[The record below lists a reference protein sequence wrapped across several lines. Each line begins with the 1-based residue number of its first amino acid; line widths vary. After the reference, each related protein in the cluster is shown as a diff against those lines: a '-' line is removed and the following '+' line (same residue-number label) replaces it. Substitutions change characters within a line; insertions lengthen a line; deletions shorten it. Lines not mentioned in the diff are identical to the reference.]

1 MSATDS
7 NAGQNEFAQ
16 IFERLAKDFKL
27 TKAEVGRALLI
38 NRSYVSMLVEGQ
50 REPSIRI
57 LEAMRGLE
65 KRMRKGD
72 RDGVAE
78 DKELNNLMLELKTLK
93 EMDPTAFQAVKKV
106 VETLTTSLKSVA
118 AASPKKNRVK

>member
-1 MSATDS
+1 MSIPTS
-7 NAGQNEFAQ
+7 RPEQNEFAQ
-16 IFERLAKDFKL
+16 IFERLAKAFKM
-27 TKAEVGRALLI
+27 TKADIARVILI

-72 RDGVAE
+72 RDGLPE
-78 DKELNNLMLELKTLK
+78 DGELKNLMQQHEEKAEFSQSALVRTL
-93 EMDPTAFQAVKKV
+93 V
-106 VETLTTSLKSVA
+106 
-118 AASPKKNRVK
+118 

>member
-1 MSATDS
+1 VSATDS

>member
-106 VETLTTSLKSVA
+106 VASLGKSGKRT
-118 AASPKKNRVK
+118 P